1 MTSFSSPFGT
11 FPKNVPQN
19 EEQENGVRG
28 KSKNL
33 KTKKESKKTL
43 KKNEKTKNKE
53 NENPK
58 TKTATKVGDSKLLN
72 FEFDNAFLP
81 TKNLLNSKKSSRSEE
96 EILES
101 DPRYHHQ
108 LQVQHQLHH
117 QVQPQLQPQPQT
129 EILSE
134 KGKKGKDGKEGW
146 VGSFLG
152 GLSEQS
158 KDGKPVRRRKKLNE
172 CDVSPHVQVSC
183 QYGREVSWCSGVCS
197 FVYVIRAH
205 THMCTHTL
213 IHTHTN
219 SLSLSLSHTHTHST
233 PNTHTHT
240 HTRTGV

>member
-11 FPKNVPQN
+11 FPKNIPQN
-19 EEQENGVRG
+19 QEQENGVGG

-33 KTKKESKKTL
+33 KTKKESKKTV

-58 TKTATKVGDSKLLN
+58 TKTATTVGDSKLLN

-81 TKNLLNSKKSSRSEE
+81 TKNLLNSKKNSRSDE

-101 DPRYHHQ
+101 DPRYQHQHQ
-108 LQVQHQLHH
+108 LQVQHQLQH
-117 QVQPQLQPQPQT
+117 QHQPLAQM

-183 QYGREVSWCSGVCS
+183 QYGQEVFWCLLFCS
-197 FVYVIRAH
+197 VVYLFRHTNIYVYTYTHIRTL
-205 THMCTHTL
+205 THMHTF
-213 IHTHTN
+213 
-219 SLSLSLSHTHTHST
+219 THSLT
-233 PNTHTHT
+233 TSL
-240 HTRTGV
+240 

>member
-19 EEQENGVRG
+19 QEQDNGVGG
-28 KSKNL
+28 KLKNL
-33 KTKKESKKTL
+33 KAKKESKKAL

-58 TKTATKVGDSKLLN
+58 TKTATTVGDSKLLN

-81 TKNLLNSKKSSRSEE
+81 QKNLLNSMKSSRSDQ

-101 DPRYHHQ
+101 DPRYQPQHQHQHQ
-108 LQVQHQLHH
+108 LQVQ
-117 QVQPQLQPQPQT
+117 LQPQTQI
-129 EILSE
+129 EIFSE

-146 VGSFLG
+146 VGSFSG

-158 KDGKPVRRRKKLNE
+158 KGKPVRRRKKLNE

-183 QYGREVSWCSGVCS
+183 EYRQVV
-197 FVYVIRAH
+197 F
-205 THMCTHTL
+205 
-213 IHTHTN
+213 
-219 SLSLSLSHTHTHST
+219 
-233 PNTHTHT
+233 
-240 HTRTGV
+240 

>member
-11 FPKNVPQN
+11 FPKNVHQN
-19 EEQENGVRG
+19 QEQENGVVG

-58 TKTATKVGDSKLLN
+58 TKTATTVGDSKLLN

-101 DPRYHHQ
+101 DPRYQHQ
-108 LQVQHQLHH
+108 RQVQHQP
-117 QVQPQLQPQPQT
+117 QPHLQPQPQM

-146 VGSFLG
+146 GGSFLG

-172 CDVSPHVQVSC
+172 CDVSPHVQVSG
-183 QYGREVSWCSGVCS
+183 QYRQEVSCSV
-197 FVYVIRAH
+197 VV
-205 THMCTHTL
+205 L
-213 IHTHTN
+213 
-219 SLSLSLSHTHTHST
+219 
-233 PNTHTHT
+233 
-240 HTRTGV
+240 

>member
-11 FPKNVPQN
+11 FPKNIPQN
-19 EEQENGVRG
+19 QEQENGVG
-28 KSKNL
+28 EKLKNS

-58 TKTATKVGDSKLLN
+58 TKTATTVGDSKLLN

-81 TKNLLNSKKSSRSEE
+81 TKNLLNSKKNSRSDE

-101 DPRYHHQ
+101 DPRYQPQHQ
-108 LQVQHQLHH
+108 LQVQHQA
-117 QVQPQLQPQPQT
+117 QLQPKSQT

-158 KDGKPVRRRKKLNE
+158 KGKPVRRRKKLNE

-183 QYGREVSWCSGVCS
+183 
-197 FVYVIRAH
+197 
-205 THMCTHTL
+205 
-213 IHTHTN
+213 
-219 SLSLSLSHTHTHST
+219 
-233 PNTHTHT
+233 
-240 HTRTGV
+240 